1 MSWDRSVIHSSNKTD
16 RNNITEILL
25 KVVLNTLT
33 LTPYIIL
40 KLMKFD
46 DVILGVIFQVKK
58 VELEDGTMT
67 YCMWVSRDP
76 EDAPEYGKSFTNL
89 TLASSFNSTVDKS
102 NCSIGEVCIMYNS
115 NMTSFFHFVN
125 K

>member
-1 MSWDRSVIHSSNKTD
+1 
-16 RNNITEILL
+16 
-25 KVVLNTLT
+25 
-33 LTPYIIL
+33 
-40 KLMKFD
+40 MKFD

-89 TLASSFNSTVDKS
+89 TLASSAHVLMRLYPIDKS
-102 NCSIGEVCIMYNS
+102 VICLQSERR
-115 NMTSFFHFVN
+115 TSC
-125 K
+125 